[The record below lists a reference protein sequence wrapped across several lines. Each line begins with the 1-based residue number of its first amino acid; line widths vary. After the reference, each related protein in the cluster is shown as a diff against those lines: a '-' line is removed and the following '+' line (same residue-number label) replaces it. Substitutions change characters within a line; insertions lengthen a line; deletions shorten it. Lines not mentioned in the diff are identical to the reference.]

1 MRFVI
6 NTGEAETSSPWKSI
20 FDESETKLNRM
31 EEKRMDLKTRNMN
44 DGTMVIE
51 VTGRL
56 DAVTSPL
63 FEKEIVAFLAKEKQG
78 MALDFKHLDYISS
91 SGLRALI
98 LGAKK
103 AKANNG
109 ALVLF
114 GLKQQVMEVFDISGF
129 SSILT
134 ILPGEAEAL
143 AYIDHQL
150 ER

>member
-1 MRFVI
+1 
-6 NTGEAETSSPWKSI
+6 
-20 FDESETKLNRM
+20 
-31 EEKRMDLKTRNMN
+31 MDLKTRNMN
-44 DGTMVIE
+44 NGTMVIE

-78 MALDFKHLDYISS
+78 MALDFGHLDYISS

-114 GLKQQVMEVFDISGF
+114 GLKQQVLEVFDISGF